1 MAPVDPEMCTGGRPL
16 ARERV
21 VPLVAALGLLVA
33 TALVGC
39 GGDGGEGTGVPGE
52 VAFDL
57 HEANDANI
65 AGARAVLEFVDENST
80 LVTVDG
86 LDASEQPGLGPNP
99 VRIVEGS
106 CERPGDVAFPLSA
119 LTGSGSETRLDVG
132 INEFYTGDYALQ
144 VLFSKERAE
153 PLACGDVPDEPPA

>member
-1 MAPVDPEMCTGGRPL
+1 MAPRAPKLCTGRRRL

-21 VPLVAALGLLVA
+21 VPLVAALGVVVA

-39 GGDGGEGTGVPGE
+39 GGGVEGTGVPGE

-65 AGARAVLEFVDENST
+65 AGARAVLKFVDENST

-86 LDASEQPGLGPNP
+86 LDASEQPGRGSNP

-106 CERPGDVAFPLSA
+106 CEHPGDIAFALSA
-119 LTGSGSETRLDVG
+119 LSGSGSETRLDVG
-132 INEFYTGDYALQ
+132 IDEFYTGDYALQ